1 MPIRIKTNAGW
12 VCSGSGLEPS
22 AHPSF
27 PISPVR
33 GEAQQFMP
41 NFRFNPPKHSD
52 NNITD
57 GVMPAH
63 AMEDSI

>member
-1 MPIRIKTNAGW
+1 M
-12 VCSGSGLEPS
+12 GLQWFRVERPRRGGT
-22 AHPSF
+22 PNF
-27 PISPVR
+27 PISPTRR
-33 GEAQQFMP
+33 GVAQKPML

-52 NNITD
+52 NNTTG